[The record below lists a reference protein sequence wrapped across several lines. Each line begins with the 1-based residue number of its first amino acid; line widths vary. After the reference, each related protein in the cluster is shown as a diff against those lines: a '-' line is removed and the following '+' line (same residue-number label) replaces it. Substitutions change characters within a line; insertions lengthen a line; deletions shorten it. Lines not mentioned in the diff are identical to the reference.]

1 MINSSTGAGCLLRS
15 NSLIYE
21 DDVKPKLLNYLYTT
35 FLFSD
40 ADVDCELHRSSCTDI
55 NLTDLTFPVN
65 LVAWN
70 RLVSRTGPLPRADG
84 SDPAWYFFMGR
95 T

>member
-1 MINSSTGAGCLLRS
+1 MINTLTRMGRFLSSV
-15 NSLIYE
+15 SLIYE

-40 ADVDCELHRSSCTDI
+40 ADVDCELHPSSSIDI
-55 NLTDLTFPVN
+55 NLTDLTLPVN

-70 RLVSRTGPLPRADG
+70 RLVSRTRSALPC
-84 SDPAWYFFMGR
+84 
-95 T
+95 